1 MKAIELI
8 SKTDQ
13 QGHLKINY
21 HLDKKESDVRVIIL
35 YDDPNEIDEE
45 TLWLQSISKNP
56 AFDFL
61 KEPNEDIY
69 TKSDGGPLN
78 A

>member
-13 QGHLKINY
+13 QGHLKIDY

-35 YDDPNEIDEE
+35 YDDHNEIEEE
-45 TLWLQSISKNP
+45 TLWLKSISKNP
-56 AFDFL
+56 AFDYL
-61 KEPNEDIY
+61 REPTENIY
-69 TKSDGGPLN
+69 TLSDGEPLN

>member
-13 QGHLKINY
+13 QGHLKIDY
-21 HLDKKESDVRVIIL
+21 HLDKKESNVRVIIL
-35 YDDPNEIDEE
+35 YDEANDFDEE

-56 AFDFL
+56 A
-61 KEPNEDIY
+61 
-69 TKSDGGPLN
+69 
-78 A
+78 